1 MSRLQRYRGH
11 FYNWYDTR
19 DLRPLDPRYVSS
31 VDSGNLAAHLIA
43 LANACREWIAAP
55 AGRPLCLA
63 SGSHD
68 ALQLAREA
76 LQALP
81 DELRTHT
88 VAAAQLE
95 HALAAARCG
104 ARGT

>member
-43 LANACREWIAAP
+43 LANA
-55 AGRPLCLA
+55 
-63 SGSHD
+63 
-68 ALQLAREA
+68 
-76 LQALP
+76 LP
-81 DELRTHT
+81 G
-88 VAAAQLE
+88 VAA
-95 HALAAARCG
+95 G
-104 ARGT
+104 ARGGSIVL